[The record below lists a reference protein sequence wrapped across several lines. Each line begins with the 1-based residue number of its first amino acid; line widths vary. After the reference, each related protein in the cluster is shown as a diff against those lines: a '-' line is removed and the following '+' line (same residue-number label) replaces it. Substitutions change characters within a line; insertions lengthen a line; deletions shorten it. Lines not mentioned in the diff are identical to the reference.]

1 MRIRTPRIPRR
12 RGAREEGQDPGQRVP
27 SRSSEAWHRAVDV
40 PYEVSLH
47 SAQRLRE
54 QHPTKTPEALQR
66 IAAARFVRRVSAE
79 SGTVGAVA
87 AYPGAG
93 TAVSAAS
100 SGIQLLSFVSEAAHY
115 TLVAAHLHG
124 IDLRDPAKRTA
135 LVLASLM
142 GREGAEALSAQL
154 GIQALSWFRNSF
166 IGIRTTAA
174 QEFNRVM
181 TAWLRRRALKKAAS
195 STLTRL
201 LPFGVGAVVG
211 WNIGRSMANSVIEGA
226 AIALGPAPLSFPED
240 PLVVDVRLDDS
251 WAASRVPFDQLPM
264 PDGVE
269 EPDGTEVT
277 DDGGADAEG
286 RDTSSQEEK

>member
-1 MRIRTPRIPRR
+1 MGRWTPRIPRR
-12 RGAREEGQDPGQRVP
+12 GNAHARGNA
-27 SRSSEAWHRAVDV
+27 SRAGLATRTSDAWRKAVDV

-54 QHPTKTPEALQR
+54 QNPSASPEALER

-79 SGTVGAVA
+79 SGAVGAAA

-100 SGIQLLSFVSEAAHY
+100 SGIQLASFVSEAAHY
-115 TLVAAHLHG
+115 TLVVAHLHG

-135 LVLASLM
+135 LVLASLT

-154 GIQALSWFRNSF
+154 GIQTLSWFRNSF
-166 IGIRTTAA
+166 LGIRTTAA

-181 TAWLRRRALKKAAS
+181 TAWLRKRAIRKAAS

-226 AIALGPAPLSFPED
+226 SIALGPAPLSCPED

-251 WAASRVPFDQLPM
+251 WAASRVPFHRLTM
-264 PDGVE
+264 PT
-269 EPDGTEVT
+269 GTH
-277 DDGGADAEG
+277 ADADAGPGAPTE
-286 RDTSSQEEK
+286 DTSSQEEQ

>member
-1 MRIRTPRIPRR
+1 MGIRTPRIPRR
-12 RGAREEGQDPGQRVP
+12 RGARPQGDTPGRGAR
-27 SRSSEAWHRAVDV
+27 SRTADAWHRAVDV

-54 QHPTKTPEALQR
+54 QNPTKTPEALQR
-66 IAAARFVRRVSAE
+66 IAAARFVRRVSVE
-79 SGTVGAVA
+79 SGAVGAVA

-100 SGIQLLSFVSEAAHY
+100 SGVQLLSFVSEAAHY

-154 GIQALSWFRNSF
+154 GIQAVSWFRNSF
-166 IGIRTTAA
+166 IGLRTTAA
-174 QEFNRVM
+174 QEFNHVM
-181 TAWLRRRALKKAAS
+181 TAWLRKRALRKATS
-195 STLTRL
+195 STLTRM

-211 WNIGRSMANSVIEGA
+211 WNIGRSMANAVIDGA
-226 AIALGPAPLSFPED
+226 SIALGPSPLSFPAD

-264 PDGVE
+264 PED
-269 EPDGTEVT
+269 T
-277 DDGGADAEG
+277 
-286 RDTSSQEEK
+286 DTSPQEDQ

>member
-1 MRIRTPRIPRR
+1 MSPRTPRILRR
-12 RGAREEGQDPGQRVP
+12 RGARARGEDPGQAER
-27 SRSSEAWHRAVDV
+27 SRAAAAWQRAVDV
-40 PYEVSLH
+40 PYDVSLR
-47 SAQRLRE
+47 SARRLRE
-54 QHPTKTPEALQR
+54 QNPTKTPEALQR
-66 IAAARFVRRVSAE
+66 IAAARFVRRVGAE
-79 SGTVGAVA
+79 SGAVGAVA

-100 SGIQLLSFVSEAAHY
+100 SGVQLLSFVSEAAHY

-154 GIQALSWFRNSF
+154 GIQAVSWFRDSF

-211 WNIGRSMANSVIEGA
+211 WSIGRSMANSVIEGA

-240 PLVVDVRLDDS
+240 PLVVDVRLEDS
-251 WAASRVPFDQLPM
+251 WAASRVPFDQLPL
-264 PDGVE
+264 PDDVE
-269 EPDGTEVT
+269 GQGDTAGTHTGKPD
-277 DDGGADAEG
+277 ADP
-286 RDTSSQEEK
+286 RDPSSQEEK